1 MVILKLK
8 NINFNAI
15 NIQFYVGIV
24 DVSNKIS
31 SGEKNYKYFV
41 GYLYGDHKI
50 NLLHIML
57 PKTSKYVKSFDGQT
71 KMMYFLI
78 EDDELLEKYNTTSD
92 KVSSVIK
99 INF

>member
-1 MVILKLK
+1 
-8 NINFNAI
+8 
-15 NIQFYVGIV
+15 
-24 DVSNKIS
+24 
-31 SGEKNYKYFV
+31 
-41 GYLYGDHKI
+41 
-50 NLLHIML
+50 ML

>member
-15 NIQFYVGIV
+15 NIQFYVSIV
-24 DVSNKIS
+24 DVSKKIS

-41 GYLYGDHKI
+41 GYLYVNYKI

-57 PKTSKYVKSFDGQT
+57 PKTSNYVKSFDGQT